1 MQQAWTLTEP
11 LGNPASVRVQDMAAL
26 FDVAFRPDY
35 LVRKS
40 IIGFDHDYIQDTAAA
55 LDAGF
60 GSLYWMEGVAV
71 RLQVRGGSRPGF
83 NQGTSS
89 LLISGHGV
97 AARTEWRAS
106 VEGIDAAARLCTMY
120 RVDNILARR
129 GRHVLLQQYS

>member
-1 MQQAWTLTEP
+1 MPQAWTLTEP

-35 LVRKS
+35 IVRKS

-55 LDAGF
+55 VDAGF

-71 RLQVRGGSRPGF
+71 RLQVRGGSRLGF
-83 NQGTSS
+83 
-89 LLISGHGV
+89 ISGHGV
-97 AARTEWRAS
+97 AARADWRAS
-106 VEGIDAAARLCTMY
+106 VEGIDAARLCTVY

-129 GRHVLLQQYS
+129 GRHMLLQQYS